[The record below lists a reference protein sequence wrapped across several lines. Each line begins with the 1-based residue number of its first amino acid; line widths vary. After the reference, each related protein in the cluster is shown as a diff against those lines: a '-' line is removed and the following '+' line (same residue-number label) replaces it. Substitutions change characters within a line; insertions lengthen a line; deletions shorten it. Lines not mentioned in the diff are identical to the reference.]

1 MPVENIDLITVEV
14 AYALPELQSVITIK
28 VKQGATALQAILQSG
43 ILDQHTEIN
52 LNKLTV
58 GIFGKHVK
66 SNYILNAHDRLEIYR
81 PLLINPKEAR
91 RLRAAAQNKK
101 TSINNSSS

>member
-1 MPVENIDLITVEV
+1 MIVENNDLITIEV

-28 VKQGATALQAILQSG
+28 VKQGTTALQAILQSG
-43 ILDQHTEIN
+43 ILDLHTEIN
-52 LNKLTV
+52 PTKLTV
-58 GIFGKHVK
+58 GIFGKHIK
-66 SNYILNAHDRLEIYR
+66 THNTLKAHDRVEIYR

-101 TSINNSSS
+101 KA